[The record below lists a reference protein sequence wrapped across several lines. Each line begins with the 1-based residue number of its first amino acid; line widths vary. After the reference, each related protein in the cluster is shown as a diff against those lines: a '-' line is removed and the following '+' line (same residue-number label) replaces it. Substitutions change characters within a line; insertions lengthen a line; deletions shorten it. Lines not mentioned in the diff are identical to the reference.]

1 MSDILF
7 VCVHNAGR
15 NQMARSFFNKLA
27 REFCIPMRAEAAGT
41 EPAKRVHPAVAEAM
55 REVGIDMSGDKP
67 RIMANE
73 DAGAAGHCDGVRCG
87 CGCLSCAA
95 AARCG
100 GLGTVDTAGKSLPE
114 VRAIRDEVERR
125 VTSLVTGL
133 HSAHLH
139 THPNLTFPRQRGR
152 DI

>member
-67 RIMANE
+67 RIMTNGDVERAQRAITMGCSV
-73 DAGAAGHCDGVRCG
+73 DSGVCPALLLRDV
-87 CGCLSCAA
+87 ADW
-95 AARCG
+95 
-100 GLGTVDTAGKSLPE
+100 GLPDPAGKDISE
-114 VRAIRDEVERR
+114 VRSIRDEVERR
-125 VTSLVTGL
+125 MADLVESLRPSG
-133 HSAHLH
+133 
-139 THPNLTFPRQRGR
+139 
-152 DI
+152 